1 MKPIVILYHAN
12 CSDGFGGAWAA
23 WKKFGNKAEY
33 IPVHHQV
40 PPPEGLRGKELYFID
55 FTYPSEITKKLIAAN
70 KRVTGIDHHI
80 TRAKEVKLTQ
90 NYSYAVKN
98 SGSVLAWQYFH
109 HEKSV
114 PTLLK
119 YVEDMDLW
127 RFKLPYT
134 KEIFAYLNLF
144 EFNFKIW
151 DKLAVELEKPKSRKE
166 AIAKGKIVLRYEDLL
181 VDKLIKNNA
190 DLVEFEGYKTYAVNA
205 AFLDSQI
212 GNRISETI
220 LPPIGIIWKKIQ
232 GQISVSLRSDGT
244 VNVAKLAEKYG
255 GGGHKAAAGF
265 KIPMG
270 QKLPWRYLENG

>member
-1 MKPIVILYHAN
+1 MKKTFILYHAN

-23 WKKFGNKAEY
+23 WRKFGKQAEY

-40 PPPEGLRGKELYFID
+40 LPPNNLKNKEIYLID
-55 FTYPSEITKKLIAAN
+55 FTYPLKILNKMIKEN
-70 KRVTGIDHHI
+70 KRVTAIDHHV
-80 TRAKEVKLTQ
+80 TREKEVRLTQ

-109 HEKSV
+109 PIK
-114 PTLLK
+114 PLPQILR

-127 RFKLPYT
+127 KFKVPHT

-151 DKLAVELEKPKSRKE
+151 NKLAAELEKPKSRRE
-166 AIAKGKIVLRYEDLL
+166 AIARGKIVLRYEDLL
-181 VDKLIKNNA
+181 VDKLIKNSA

-212 GNRISETI
+212 GNRISEKL
-220 LPPIGIIWKKIQ
+220 LPPIGIIWKQ
-232 GQISVSLRSDGT
+232 L
-244 VNVAKLAEKYG
+244 
-255 GGGHKAAAGF
+255 
-265 KIPMG
+265 
-270 QKLPWRYLENG
+270 